1 MFVFC
6 AWIIAPNA
14 YPPNSQYSCEKFE
27 KQLASVFQN
36 LYNTPV
42 RGRAVPS
49 AQDFVLSEKQKTN
62 RYKIP

>member
-27 KQLASVFQN
+27 KLLASVFGN
-36 LYNTPV
+36 LYNVPV
-42 RGRAVPS
+42 RESS
-49 AQDFVLSEKQKTN
+49 ALKFSHTAKNKRIVTT
-62 RYKIP
+62 